1 MLRDLYGELWKGK
14 EDELRYCKDK
24 SVIHGDTMNSI
35 QTTLSRYVYLC
46 YEKDPRY
53 YDGKRGNGFAGGQ
66 GSLSQSLQI
75 FMNIAEEE
83 REEKFIKEGKKDVDV
98 KCLKEFIECNH
109 TLGNFIPVPF
119 ERNGGSFNKPRAAT
133 TNDFWD
139 LTLYRIYCWYGKNT
153 DMNKVEFE
161 KCDCEKNKDL
171 CDLLGNDCKNA
182 KLCIQWLKA
191 FGSWDKFVEDNFL
204 EMYVVKNEAD
214 EDNKY
219 GIPKPLWC
227 NDEKYEFE
235 KLTEDG
241 AVEIWKKRL
250 VNNKCE
256 STKECEHYFKNA
268 TKCITE
274 RTEIMVKKLKE
285 NGKL

>member
-1 MLRDLYGELWKGK
+1 MRLMLIT
-14 EDELRYCKDK
+14 
-24 SVIHGDTMNSI
+24 SVITAQI
-35 QTTLSRYVYLC
+35 LQKKK
-46 YEKDPRY
+46 EK
-53 YDGKRGNGFAGGQ
+53 K
-66 GSLSQSLQI
+66 I
-75 FMNIAEEE
+75 
-83 REEKFIKEGKKDVDV
+83 
-98 KCLKEFIECNH
+98 
-109 TLGNFIPVPF
+109 IPVPF

-171 CDLLGNDCKNA
+171 CDLLGNDCKNV
-182 KLCIQWLKA
+182 KLCIQWLNA

-214 EDNKY
+214 KDKKY

-227 NDEKYEFE
+227 NDKKRDDEKYEFE
-235 KLTEDG
+235 KLTEAE

-250 VNNKCE
+250 KKCE
-256 STKECEHYFKNA
+256 NGNICQDEKACEQYFKNA
-268 TKCITE
+268 TKCITK